1 MYLLNECLFH
11 PQNIAFRKFKSKQLR
26 QLGFKFLEMLEF
38 ETKKDNEID
47 KLLIPMMSKG
57 SWRKQWDWSI

>member
-1 MYLLNECLFH
+1 
-11 PQNIAFRKFKSKQLR
+11 
-26 QLGFKFLEMLEF
+26 MLEF